1 MDIERSIDG
10 MVGRLMS
17 WLTLAPIRAREDRAE
32 DPAESRAEAP
42 AEVVEAM
49 VETVEEVAGAV
60 AGKAEETGEAEAAA
74 KRVSEAAA
82 EAVEAAPEVATE
94 TVDEAGEVAAA
105 VAEAVDPLEQ
115 RILQALAACED
126 GAALRELKS
135 QTGGKPT
142 TLRARLNRLIARG
155 RVQRRGQGM
164 RTRYHLV
171 AEGQGDD

>member
-74 KRVSEAAA
+74 RAQLRKYLGLEA
-82 EAVEAAPEVATE
+82 E
-94 TVDEAGEVAAA
+94 TVR
-105 VAEAVDPLEQ
+105 PLHGPPE
-115 RILQALAACED
+115 
-126 GAALRELKS
+126 
-135 QTGGKPT
+135 P
-142 TLRARLNRLIARG
+142 
-155 RVQRRGQGM
+155 
-164 RTRYHLV
+164 
-171 AEGQGDD
+171 GDDRAEVWMFRIESLPAGDSS